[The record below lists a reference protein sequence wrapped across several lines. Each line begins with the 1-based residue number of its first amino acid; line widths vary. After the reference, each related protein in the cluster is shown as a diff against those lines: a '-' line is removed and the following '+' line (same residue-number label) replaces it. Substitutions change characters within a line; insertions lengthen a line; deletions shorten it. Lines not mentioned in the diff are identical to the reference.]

1 MLDSLLL
8 TFIYILAI
16 GLDAQVHSP
25 KKKPGRPRKNL
36 GTPSCATTTTNDRY
50 DSLTAVGSGCANVTN
65 VNFAS
70 SSTTQFGRTR
80 RATAKI
86 IEALEMQW
94 ESQQVKNLASVRKSL
109 KVCFSSH

>member
-36 GTPSCATTTTNDRY
+36 GTPSFATATNDRY

-70 SSTTQFGRTR
+70 SSTTQSGRTR

-86 IEALEMQW
+86 IEVLETQ
-94 ESQQVKNLASVRKSL
+94 
-109 KVCFSSH
+109 

>member
-16 GLDAQVHSP
+16 GLDAQAHSP

-36 GTPSCATTTTNDRY
+36 GTPSFATATTNDRY

-70 SSTTQFGRTR
+70 SSTTQSGRTR

-86 IEALEMQW
+86 IEVLETQ
-94 ESQQVKNLASVRKSL
+94 
-109 KVCFSSH
+109 